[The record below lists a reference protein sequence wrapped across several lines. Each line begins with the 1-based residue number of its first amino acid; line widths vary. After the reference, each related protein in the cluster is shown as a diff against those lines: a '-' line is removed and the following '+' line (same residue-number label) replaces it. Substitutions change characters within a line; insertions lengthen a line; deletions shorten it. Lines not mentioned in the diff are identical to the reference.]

1 MSLTHDLVGSGV
13 VFISSDLATVTERHV
28 LACIGSEV
36 KDDLPPFSVRDVQI
50 VGLNWIEQHASIRSK
65 DSEGNLLA
73 SGITGLEVKLVG
85 PADTRV
91 KETQTIFARF
101 NVVIGLR
108 AVSIEQ
114 DRGGFWLQKHVPTEF
129 H

>member
-28 LACIGSEV
+28 LACIGSKV

-73 SGITGLEVKLVG
+73 SGITGLEVKLIG
-85 PADTRV
+85 PADSRIE
-91 KETQTIFARF
+91 ETQTIFARF
-101 NVVIGLR
+101 NVVKRLR
-108 AVSIEQ
+108 VISIKQ
-114 DRGGFWLQKHVPTEF
+114 DRGILWLQKRLPMEF